1 MFSYF
6 SSRCH
11 LSFLFFFFNDTA
23 TTEIYTL
30 SLHDALP
37 ICFSVYP
44 LGLVAG
50 QLSLAPK
57 FGGSVQPRAQR
68 IDQKGGPGRQKNGAK
83 EQKSTGH
90 PFPPEPFLNRVQ
102 RTASST
108 CGRSSPAN
116 GRAA

>member
-1 MFSYF
+1 MA
-6 SSRCH
+6 SSAD
-11 LSFLFFFFNDTA
+11 SPASSTA
-23 TTEIYTL
+23 LKSE
-30 SLHDALP
+30 SR
-37 ICFSVYP
+37 SSP
-44 LGLVAG
+44 LTVTSWVFEGMSSTCASNRPSAG
-50 QLSLAPK
+50 QASRAPK